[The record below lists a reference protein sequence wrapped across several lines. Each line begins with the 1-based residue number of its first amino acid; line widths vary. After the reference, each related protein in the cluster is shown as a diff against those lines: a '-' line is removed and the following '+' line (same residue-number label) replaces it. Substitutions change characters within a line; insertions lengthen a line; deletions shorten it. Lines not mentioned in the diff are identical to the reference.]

1 MNVAAPSL
9 LPPAPRPGRRRRFVA
24 LALAT
29 TIALGLLSRRFPLPG
44 VLAEHA
50 GDALWTV
57 AAFWLGALAVPA
69 ASGGRLAA
77 AAWLLS
83 AAVEASQLLDW
94 PWLRSVRGTAVGAL
108 LLGHGAKVADLVAYA
123 AGAVLACA
131 VDATFRR
138 AVARRPAATDRLR
151 AS

>member
-1 MNVAAPSL
+1 MSATAPSL
-9 LPPAPRPGRRRRFVA
+9 PPPAPRPPRRRPFVG
-24 LALAT
+24 LALAA
-29 TIALGLLSRRFPLPG
+29 TIALGLLSRRHPLPG

-94 PWLRSVRGTAVGAL
+94 PWLRSLRGTAVGAL
-108 LLGHGAKVADLVAYA
+108 LLGHGAKAADLVAYA
-123 AGAVLACA
+123 VGAVLACA

-138 AVARRPAATDRLR
+138 AVARRPAAADRLR

>member
-1 MNVAAPSL
+1 MSVAAPSL
-9 LPPAPRPGRRRRFVA
+9 PSPAPRPARRRPVVA

-57 AAFWLGALAVPA
+57 AAFWLGAFAVPA
-69 ASGGRLAA
+69 ASGGRLAV

-94 PWLRSVRGTAVGAL
+94 PWLRALRGTVLGAL
-108 LLGHGAKVADLVAYA
+108 LLGQGAKAADLVAYA
-123 AGAVLACA
+123 AGALLACA

-138 AVARRPAATDRLR
+138 AVARRPAAADRLP